1 MADNKTLPPTGTG
14 TADIVVATDEISGV
28 DYQKVK
34 LVDGT
39 PDSAQPFEG
48 GWQMGRFGMLVEDR
62 KLRRVVEEFL
72 VAATELK
79 LLPAMLADDTSVGI
93 LTGHV
98 NVTNGLT
105 VLSTNSARRRILI
118 TNLQTVTIYVG
129 DRTVSTTSG
138 YALPAGSSLTLETQ
152 ADLWAITTSAY
163 TAASE
168 DTKVHFL
175 ELT

>member
-1 MADNKTLPPTGTG
+1 MADTVRLPPTGTG
-14 TADIVVATDEISGV
+14 TADIDVAVDTISGAQFQ
-28 DYQKVK
+28 YVK
-34 LVDGT
+34 LADGAL
-39 PDSAQPFEG
+39 DSGQPIEG

-93 LTGHV
+93 LTGHI
-98 NVTNGLT
+98 NVTNGPT

-118 TNLQTVTIYVG
+118 TNNQTVTIYVG

-138 YALPAGSSLTLETQ
+138 YALGAGSSLTLETI

-168 DTKVHFL
+168 DTKVHYL